1 MASDFT
7 HFSVHSLN
15 VHLNIAY
22 RIIAQF
28 NFFFRF
34 SFSQNYNQK
43 FHVDR
48 ALSIPSF
55 HTPEAHINIVK
66 LLQSPFLSIK
76 IIFID
81 RIDKIIAVQ
90 QAIYTVSSKRPFVVW
105 TTTIRQS
112 SKKHRSQITSNLT
125 IRDSL
130 ANVDFSFQ
138 IEDITK

>member
-1 MASDFT
+1 MHSFLRPFTERSFKYCLSDHCTVQLLLSILFFT
-7 HFSVHSLN
+7 KLQSKVPCRS
-15 VHLNIAY
+15 
-22 RIIAQF
+22 
-28 NFFFRF
+28 
-34 SFSQNYNQK
+34 S
-43 FHVDR
+43 
-48 ALSIPSF
+48 SIPSF

-90 QAIYTVSSKRPFVVW
+90 QAIYTVSSKCPFVVW